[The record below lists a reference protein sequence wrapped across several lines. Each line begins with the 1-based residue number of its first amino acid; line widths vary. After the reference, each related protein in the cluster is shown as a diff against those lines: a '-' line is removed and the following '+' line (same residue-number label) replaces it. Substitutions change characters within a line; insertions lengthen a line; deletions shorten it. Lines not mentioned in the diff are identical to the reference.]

1 MKNKILLLTEEELE
15 KLIEKT
21 VLMTLANTQIEKP
34 NLIRYSEAARLLGLK
49 EGTIRRRVMEGV
61 YKKHFINNI
70 GDPYLSRKEVLGQ

>member
-1 MKNKILLLTEEELE
+1 
-15 KLIEKT
+15 
-21 VLMTLANTQIEKP
+21 MTLANTQIEKP
-34 NLIRYSEAARLLGLK
+34 DLIRYSEAARILGLK